1 MKGEYMSELES
12 KLQRRCQ
19 KILKDGN
26 AFVFK
31 THGDMYS
38 RIGIPDLVSCIPVTE
53 DTLRKLL
60 DEGWFKDNKI
70 GIFVGFECK
79 RQGKLDTFDDRR
91 RAQEIVGKEIK
102 NAGGIW
108 FAVDDSDLVLAV
120 LKTMKGEL

>member
-1 MKGEYMSELES
+1 MGELES

-19 KILKDGN
+19 QILKDGG

-53 DTLRKLL
+53 DVLRKLL
-60 DEGWFKDNKI
+60 DEGWFKDNNV

-79 RQGKLDTFDDRR
+79 RQGKLDVFDDRR
-91 RAQEIVGKEIK
+91 KAQEIVGKEIK

-108 FAVDDSDLVLAV
+108 FAIDDSDLVLAV